1 MRSFLKILFNDF
13 IYDEEV
19 YLNVFTIG
27 ILEVSTLKYWHFE
40 ISDRK
45 NESDSLSQ
53 MLSYIIA
60 VKGRLVGYNNI
71 HFDYPILHV
80 FMTNYGQRIVTARL
94 LYRKCKS
101 IIDATDSF
109 ENAVKYKDI
118 LIPQVDLLKIHH
130 FDNKGKRTSLKSLEI
145 AMRMDSV
152 KDLPFEPG
160 TNLTYEQIDKLI
172 KYMAHDIRATY
183 MFYNYSMEKIQFREK
198 LSIEHGRNF
207 TNFNDTKIG
216 KEYFEMHLEKAG
228 IPCYTKNS
236 YGERIPRQTHR
247 GIIDLKDC
255 ILPCIKFER
264 NEFRVLHGWLMRKSV
279 DGTKE
284 VLSNIDYDEMLF
296 EYIDPKVVRFKG
308 IDWPEHKLKPNV
320 AHTGSKLVK
329 LGIYNDCLARFGG
342 QEGVEIIANSLTLII
357 DGFPFVFGTGGLHG
371 SVSGQTVVTDAK
383 GKIVDW
389 DVKSFYPNLSIVF
402 GLFPEHLSKDFCNI
416 FKMLYEQ
423 RIASPKDSAI
433 NAMLKLALN
442 GVYGN
447 SNNLFSVFYDPKFML
462 SITISGQ
469 LILCML
475 IEQLMKIK
483 GLKVIQANTDGVT
496 VKCPHDSVDFMGEVC
511 QWWEGYT
518 DLVLESAV
526 YTKMIIKN
534 VNAYIGVFEDGKLK
548 RKKSYCHMWNPE
560 NKKDYDLEWHKDMSS
575 LVIPKAAEAYLIRGV
590 PIEEFI
596 YSHQDNFDF
605 MLRAKVN
612 KSSRL
617 YIGNDEIQRTSRY
630 FVTVDGQPMSKI
642 SVLDKKFRQG
652 QWKRK
657 TGLHDSIYNMVM
669 SELMKRAS
677 DPHDIID
684 STGRIWDDRINTKN
698 RSVYTTPKDSICAG
712 WKTQECN
719 DSYDFNRNR
728 VNYAYY
734 IQKAYD
740 LVNPVKDI
748 II

>member
-1 MRSFLKILFNDF
+1 MKIQFNDF

-19 YLNVFTIG
+19 YPNVFTVG
-27 ILEVSTLKYWHFE
+27 ILEVKTLKYWRFE

-45 NESDSLSQ
+45 NESHLLAQ
-53 MLSYIIA
+53 MLNYIIA
-60 VKGRLVGYNNI
+60 TKGRLVGFNNV

-80 FMTNYGQRIVTARL
+80 FMNNYGQRVVTARL

-101 IIDATDSF
+101 IIDSTDAY
-109 ENAVKYKDI
+109 ENTVRHKDV

-130 FDNKGKRTSLKSLEI
+130 FDNKGKRTSLKVLEI
-145 AMRMDSV
+145 AMRMNSV

-160 TNLTYEQIDKLI
+160 TNLTSDEIDQLI
-172 KYMAHDIRATY
+172 SYMQHDIRATFE
-183 MFYNYSMEKIQFREK
+183 FYKYSMEKIEFRHE
-198 LSIEHGRNF
+198 LSIEHGRDF

-228 IPCYTKNS
+228 IPCYTKNN
-236 YGERIPRQTHR
+236 YGERVPRQTHR
-247 GIIDLKDC
+247 GIIELKDC
-255 ILPCIKFER
+255 ILPSIKFER

-284 VLSNIDYDEMLF
+284 VLTNIPYDEMLF
-296 EYIDPKVVRFKG
+296 KYIDPLVVRFKG
-308 IDWPEHKLKPNV
+308 IDWPEYKLKPEV

-329 LGIYNDCLARFGG
+329 LGIYNECLNRFGG
-342 QEGVEIIANSLTLII
+342 REGVDITAMSLTLIV

-371 SVSGQTVVTDAK
+371 SVSGQKVISDDK

-389 DVKSFYPNLSIVF
+389 DVKSFYPNLSIVY

-423 RIASPKDSAI
+423 RIASPKGSAI

-447 SNNLFSVFYDPKFML
+447 SNNIFSVFYDPKFML

-496 VKCPHDSVDFMGEVC
+496 VKCPNESVDFMDEVC
-511 QWWEGYT
+511 KWWEGYT

-526 YTKMIIKN
+526 YTKMFIKN
-534 VNAYIGVFEDGKLK
+534 VNAYIGVFEDGSLK
-548 RKKSYCHMWNPE
+548 RKKSYCHMWQPE
-560 NKKDYDLEWHKDMSS
+560 NKKDYDLEWHQNMSS
-575 LVIPKAAEAYLIRGV
+575 LIIPKAAEAYLIRGI

-596 YSHQDNFDF
+596 YTHQDNFDF
-605 MLRAKVN
+605 MIRAKVN

-617 YIGNDEIQRTSRY
+617 FLGDQEIQRTSRY
-630 FVTVDGQPMSKI
+630 YVTVDGKPMVKVSM
-642 SVLDKKFRQG
+642 LDKKYREG

-657 TGLHDSIYNMVM
+657 NGVYDSVYNSVM
-669 SELMKRAS
+669 SELMSRPS

-684 STGRIWDDRINTKN
+684 STGRIWDERINTKN
-698 RSVYTTPKDSICAG
+698 RSVYVVPKDSICAG

-719 DSYDFNRNR
+719 NSSDFDRGR
-728 VNYAYY
+728 INYAYY
-734 IQKAYD
+734 IQKTYD

-748 II
+748 IT